1 MVILTLTALATGAYG
16 TTATANYYQF
26 YSSLQ
31 AVRVNL
37 TSLHYVADNRS
48 LNGTVTFTLANPSN
62 YKGLGLGTFKMD
74 WEIDGMNGTV
84 KLPQGVP
91 NLPLG
96 MPKTLDPTQ
105 PFTIILQGGGDAPRQ
120 VFLIRSIGKDVEFIF
135 HVDLV
140 LSSFLDSVATAV
152 TSYNCMSQ
160 EGPGT
165 CQHVGIEIFPQTRS
179 GGGGGGGGV

>member
-1 MVILTLTALATGAYG
+1 MVILTLTALGTGAYG

-31 AVRVNL
+31 AVRVSL
-37 TSLHYVADNRS
+37 TSLHWVADNRS
-48 LNGTVTFTLANPSN
+48 LNGTVTFALANPSN

-74 WEIDGMNGTV
+74 WEIDGMNGTI

-91 NLPLG
+91 TLPPR
-96 MPKTLDPTQ
+96 MPKTLDPSQ
-105 PFTIILQGGGDAPRQ
+105 PFSIILQGGGDAPRQ
-120 VFLIRSIGKDVEFIF
+120 VTLIRSIPGGDVKFIF

-140 LSSFLDSVATAV
+140 LSSFLDSVATAQ
-152 TSYNCMSQ
+152 TSYNCVSQ

-165 CQHVGIEIFPQTRS
+165 CQQVGIEILPQTRS
-179 GGGGGGGGV
+179 GGGGGGGV